1 MNLSFSH
8 TQLVHHMSLDNV
20 YKKKSTQT
28 PQIPTQ
34 PDRKLLSFPLILEL
48 ANIQPRLLLVPSW
61 YHSPRFKK
69 LPGVWISS
77 SAGRLGNQLGMYASL
92 LSLARLNGR
101 QAYLC
106 PSSAKYL
113 EPLFKLSLPRL
124 PENENV
130 NLTEYQL
137 NYWMEEKY
145 KSISLM
151 RVHLTGSV
159 AAKIHSQFSGANITF
174 VGMHVRRGDYVHIV
188 PKQWKGVIADA
199 LYLAKAMERMRGRYP
214 DSVFV
219 VASDDVTWCR
229 HNINVSRGDVY
240 FVADGIP
247 QASPGQDIAV
257 LAACNH
263 TIMTFGTFGFWCAYL
278 AGGDVIYLSNNFL
291 PNSPILK
298 VFRYKA
304 AYLPTW
310 EGIPADLSPLT
321 KKKP

>member
-1 MNLSFSH
+1 
-8 TQLVHHMSLDNV
+8 
-20 YKKKSTQT
+20 
-28 PQIPTQ
+28 
-34 PDRKLLSFPLILEL
+34 
-48 ANIQPRLLLVPSW
+48 
-61 YHSPRFKK
+61 
-69 LPGVWISS
+69 
-77 SAGRLGNQLGMYASL
+77 MYASL

-106 PSSAKYL
+106 QSSAKYL
-113 EPLFKLSLPRL
+113 EPLFNLSLPRL

-130 NLTEYQL
+130 NLTK
-137 NYWMEEKY
+137 YWLENQMEESY
-145 KSISLM
+145 NNISLM
-151 RVHLTGSV
+151 RVHFTGHAQSWKFFDRYRDDIKREFTFLPIIRETTDTFLKSV
-159 AAKIHSQFSGANITF
+159 AAKIHSQFSGAINITF
-174 VGMHVRRGDYVHIV
+174 VGMHVRRGDYVRIV
-188 PKQWKGVIADA
+188 PNHRKGVIADA
-199 LYLAKAMERMRGRYP
+199 RYLAKAMERMRGRYP

-291 PNSPILK
+291 PNSPFLRI
-298 VFRYKA
+298 FRYKA
-304 AYLPTW
+304 AYLPNW